1 MLNTKTKGRTLSL
14 LLVKLLVVDGRSFS
28 IAVSCI
34 GLLQRQRQRH
44 RFWIQKFNRR
54 DNGCYRFASL
64 NRRCGIGHEKKIISD
79 DTSLMLERHV
89 YITVLDDGFP
99 EKNDIKHCERAA
111 FAPLSIDCF

>member
-34 GLLQRQRQRH
+34 GLLQRQRH
-44 RFWIQKFNRR
+44 RFWIQKFKRL
-54 DNGCYRFASL
+54 DNGCYRFAPL

-79 DTSLMLERHV
+79 VTSLMLDGHV